1 MKKNQIKYSII
12 IPTYNEE
19 NVVENLLLDLKTQT
33 NRLNYQCEIILT
45 DGGSFDKTIEIASNY
60 DVKIISSE
68 KGRGSQL
75 VKGAEIAKGNILF
88 FLHADSKLP
97 ENVFLYLDWNLKKN
111 TVSSFMMKHDNSK
124 LLYKVYSFFTKFD
137 SVFTT
142 FWDQGIILTKELYL
156 KLGGF
161 TLIPIM
167 EDVEFLIQARK
178 KSKINKLNNYL
189 TTSTRK
195 FEEEGIIINQIK
207 SFILIVKYLMGTNTE
222 KIYDTYYNEKSS
234 NSIYKISRRRKG
246 KNQISFNNK

>member
-88 FLHADSKLP
+88 FS
-97 ENVFLYLDWNLKKN
+97 
-111 TVSSFMMKHDNSK
+111 MQIQNSRRM
-124 LLYKVYSFFTKFD
+124 YFS
-137 SVFTT
+137 
-142 FWDQGIILTKELYL
+142 
-156 KLGGF
+156 
-161 TLIPIM
+161 
-167 EDVEFLIQARK
+167 
-178 KSKINKLNNYL
+178 
-189 TTSTRK
+189 
-195 FEEEGIIINQIK
+195 
-207 SFILIVKYLMGTNTE
+207 ILIGT
-222 KIYDTYYNEKSS
+222 
-234 NSIYKISRRRKG
+234 
-246 KNQISFNNK
+246 